1 MLEKRS
7 NGMRKAVSVLLV
19 SLVTMTIVFAA
30 GATEREKSGGSG
42 ELILYTTVADAQ
54 YNMTIKA
61 FNKLYPDI
69 KVYNIYGGAGEIK
82 ARIKAEAANPQADVM
97 YGGLQYGDLAEYGK
111 YFESYVSVNDHLVQP
126 GFENTT
132 GKLSFHD
139 IQIPCLIINTELEK
153 QLGMKIDSWASLLDP
168 RLKGKVVSANPTESS
183 SAWNNLQCLL
193 TDFGGW
199 ESPEAWDYIAKLMQ
213 NGLVIVSSSSIPAK
227 ATFAGEYVVG
237 LTYEPLVIQLL
248 DGGSTGAHVAFWKEG
263 TTSVGFAS
271 AIIKGAK
278 NLKNAKLFIDFLQSE
293 AGQQCYLDSGARPV
307 TTVKLSG
314 GSHNMVDLDTIK
326 VKVADT
332 EALAVNKGK
341 ICEKWNSY
349 WAQYGNR

>member
-1 MLEKRS
+1 M
-7 NGMRKAVSVLLV
+7 
-19 SLVTMTIVFAA
+19 IFAA
-30 GATEREKSGGSG
+30 GTAEKSKAGGSG

-54 YNMTIKA
+54 YDMTIAA
-61 FNKLYPDI
+61 FNKLYPNI
-69 KVYNIYGGAGEIK
+69 KVYYTYGGAGESK
-82 ARIKAEAANPQADVM
+82 ARIKAEAANPQADAM
-97 YGGLQYGDLAEYGK
+97 YGGLQYADLAEYGE
-111 YFESYVSVNDHLVQP
+111 YFESYVSAYDKLVQP

-139 IQIPCLIINTELEK
+139 SQIPCLIVNTSLEK

-168 RLKGKVVSANPTESS
+168 RLKGKIATADPTASS

-199 ESPEAWDYIAKLMQ
+199 DSPSAWDYVAKLMQ
-213 NGLVIVSSSSIPAK
+213 NGLVVVSSSSTPAK

-237 LTYEPLVIQLL
+237 LTYEPLAIQLL

-263 TTSVGFAS
+263 TTSIGFAS

-278 NLKNAKLFIDFLQSE
+278 NMANAKLFMDFLQSD

-307 TTVKLSG
+307 TTRKLSG
-314 GSHNMVDLDTIK
+314 GSPNMVNLDTIN
-326 VKVADT
+326 VKVANT
-332 EALAVNKGK
+332 EAFALHKGE
-341 ICEKWNSY
+341 ISAKWNSY
-349 WAQYGNR
+349 RAQYGGR

>member
-1 MLEKRS
+1 MKKTVSIFLI
-7 NGMRKAVSVLLV
+7 AVLAMSA
-19 SLVTMTIVFAA
+19 VFAA
-30 GATEREKSGGSG
+30 GAAEKAKPGASG

-54 YNMTIKA
+54 YDMTIEA
-61 FNKLYPDI
+61 FNKLYPNI
-69 KVYNIYGGAGEIK
+69 KVYYTYGGAGESK
-82 ARIKAEAANPQADVM
+82 ARIKAEAANPQADAM
-97 YGGLQYGDLAEYGK
+97 YGGLQYADLAEYGEL
-111 YFESYVSVNDHLVQP
+111 FESYVSANDHLVQP

-139 IQIPCLIINTELEK
+139 SQIPCQIVNTELER
-153 QLGMKIDSWASLLDP
+153 QLGVKIDGWASLLDP
-168 RLKGKVVSANPTESS
+168 RLKGKIATADPTASS

-213 NGLVIVSSSSIPAK
+213 NGLVVVSSSSIPAK

-248 DGGSTGAHVAFWKEG
+248 DGGSTGAHPVFWKEG

-278 NLKNAKLFIDFLQSE
+278 NMENTKLFMDFLQSD

-307 TTVKLSG
+307 TTTKLAG
-314 GSHNMVDLDTIK
+314 GSPNMVDLDKIV

-332 EALAVNKGK
+332 EALARNKGA
-341 ICEKWNSY
+341 ISAKWNAY
-349 WAQYGNR
+349 WAQYGTRK